1 MKKKLSTFEIGDSG
15 TVVSVE
21 NTSLLPKMTEM
32 GLFEGKNVKVLFK
45 APFGD
50 PIAIDIEGYVLSLR
64 KKEADLIEVEL

>member
-1 MKKKLSTFEIGDSG
+1 MKKKLSSFSIGDSG

-21 NTSLLPKMTEM
+21 NTTLLPKMTEM

-50 PIAIDIEGYVLSLR
+50 PIAVDIEGYVLSLR
-64 KKEADLIEVEL
+64 KNEAELIEVEF